1 MQYIF
6 QYLGRLPHRAPIKC
20 LIRITQLMVKRIHIG
35 KQFHLDSLKHREN
48 ALCHQTMYMEHF
60 TLEGYTMQA
69 HPFELSIDTLQPN
82 HLETR

>member
-20 LIRITQLMVKRIHIG
+20 LIRIAQLMVKRIHIG

-48 ALCHQTMYMEHF
+48 ALCLQTMYMEHF
-60 TLEGYTMQA
+60 SFKGYTMQML
-69 HPFELSIDTLQPN
+69 PCELTIDTF
-82 HLETR
+82 